1 MAFCHFSK
9 THSNKMLHS
18 TLHLQLH
25 LHLHCISWESAHEAE
40 EVGLPPPSKS
50 EHQAFVMPPVE
61 KPVGGT
67 YEN

>member
-1 MAFCHFSK
+1 
-9 THSNKMLHS
+9 MLHS
-18 TLHLQLH
+18 TLHLQFH